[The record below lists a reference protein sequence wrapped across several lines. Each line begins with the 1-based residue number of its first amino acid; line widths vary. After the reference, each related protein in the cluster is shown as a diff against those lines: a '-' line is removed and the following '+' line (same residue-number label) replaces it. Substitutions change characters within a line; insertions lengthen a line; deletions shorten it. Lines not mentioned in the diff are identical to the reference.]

1 VKKKE
6 IARVSDDPHPVTPPG
21 GPTTVV
27 ASSNAGPDH
36 RSLDQMASDVLALD
50 ADVLNILELTEADR
64 SALHAAGITD
74 RYPHFVED
82 ARAGAHGSGIYSRY
96 PLRDTG
102 VLEIGGAPMAHA
114 TVDLPAGPATVIA
127 VHTTQPLAGPGHL
140 DAELEQLREA
150 ISHMDGPVILAG
162 DFNATRQHQALR
174 ELLETGFTDAHLTTG
189 RGWAA
194 TWPVG
199 RRLPPAAVRVDRPRA
214 GVARPRGRV
223 GGRGGDLRLRPS
235 RRRRHHRTEGAV
247 TRSRPS
253 DPLAR
258 RSASPSAEHAAP
270 HLHRYRT

>member
-64 SALHAAGITD
+64 SALHAAGITE

-174 ELLETGFTDAHLTTG
+174 ELLETGFTDAHLATG

-199 RRLPPAAVRVDRPRA
+199 RRLPPFALIDHVLVSPDLAVASVDEVAISGSDHRA
-214 GVARPRGRV
+214 VVATIGPK
-223 GGRGGDLRLRPS
+223 
-235 RRRRHHRTEGAV
+235 
-247 TRSRPS
+247 
-253 DPLAR
+253 
-258 RSASPSAEHAAP
+258 AP
-270 HLHRYRT
+270 